1 MPGIIKVKGSAVDVT
16 TASNVSSATLVR
28 CFAASAA
35 TVTIANSDTD
45 TLGTFKMPAGGV
57 EYVEK
62 EPSDTIASSA
72 TLSCTPVSYRD

>member
-1 MPGIIKVKGSAVDVT
+1 MIIKVKGSAVDVT

-45 TLGTFKMPAGGV
+45 TIGTFKMPPGGV
-57 EYVEK
+57 EIIAN
-62 EPSDTIASSA
+62 SATDTIASTA
-72 TLSCTPVSYRD
+72 TLRCTPVSYKA